1 MHFSSPVPGGPST
14 PAAAFDGVGVIDDE
28 TVLLRETTGYVG
40 AGEVLAITGANGS
53 GKTTLLR
60 ALVGLLTPTA
70 GTVTV
75 MGRVPDDRDRRHRA
89 SLAALIGPPQ
99 TARDLTVVEHLQ
111 FVAATWG
118 TSAAAARETAQA
130 LLEEFAITSLARRFP
145 HELSSGQSQLVAL
158 ALTLARP
165 CQVLL
170 LDEPE
175 QRLDPERLDLV
186 IRAVRARADGGTA
199 LVIATHSPRLLEK
212 LADRRLHL
220 GEPV

>member
-1 MHFSSPVPGGPST
+1 MHFSSPVPGVPST
-14 PAAAFDGVGVIDDE
+14 QAAAFDGVGVIDDE

-130 LLEEFAITSLARRFP
+130 LLEEFAITSL
-145 HELSSGQSQLVAL
+145 EQSSPV
-158 ALTLARP
+158 
-165 CQVLL
+165 V
-170 LDEPE
+170 
-175 QRLDPERLDLV
+175 
-186 IRAVRARADGGTA
+186 
-199 LVIATHSPRLLEK
+199 SPSWW
-212 LADRRLHL
+212 
-220 GEPV
+220 PWP

>member
-53 GKTTLLR
+53 GKTTRLR

-145 HELSSGQSQLVAL
+145 HELSSGQSQLAAL
-158 ALTLARP
+158 ARTRALP

-175 QRLDPERLDLV
+175 QRLVPERLDLG

>member
-60 ALVGLLTPTA
+60 ALAGLLTPTA

-89 SLAALIGPPQ
+89 SLAALIGAPQ

-118 TSAAAARETAQA
+118 ASAAAARETAQA

-145 HELSSGQSQLVAL
+145 HEVSSGQSQLVAL

>member
-165 CQVLL
+165 CPVLL

-220 GEPV
+220 GEPA

>member
-14 PAAAFDGVGVIDDE
+14 PAAAFDGVGVIVDE

-60 ALVGLLTPTA
+60 ALAGLLNPTA

-89 SLAALIGPPQ
+89 SLAALIGAPP
-99 TARDLTVVEHLQ
+99 TARDHTAVEHLQ

-118 TSAAAARETAQA
+118 TSAAAARETA
-130 LLEEFAITSLARRFP
+130 LAQI
-145 HELSSGQSQLVAL
+145 G
-158 ALTLARP
+158 
-165 CQVLL
+165 
-170 LDEPE
+170 
-175 QRLDPERLDLV
+175 
-186 IRAVRARADGGTA
+186 RASCRGRGKG
-199 LVIATHSPRLLEK
+199 
-212 LADRRLHL
+212 
-220 GEPV
+220 

>member
-1 MHFSSPVPGGPST
+1 LV
-14 PAAAFDGVGVIDDE
+14 
-28 TVLLRETTGYVG
+28 TTGYVG
-40 AGEVLAITGANGS
+40 TGTVLAVRAANGS

-60 ALVGLLTPTA
+60 ALAGLLTPTA

-89 SLAALIGPPQ
+89 SLAALIGAPQ

-118 TSAAAARETAQA
+118 ASAAAARETAQA
-130 LLEEFAITSLARRFP
+130 LLEVFAITSLALRLP
-145 HELSSGQSQLVAL
+145 PECSSGQSQLVPL
-158 ALTLARP
+158 TLTLARP
-165 CQVLL
+165 CLVLL

-175 QRLDPERLDLV
+175 QRLDRERLDLV

-220 GEPV
+220 GEPA

>member
-1 MHFSSPVPGGPST
+1 MAI
-14 PAAAFDGVGVIDDE
+14 PARTADGSARAEVTFDGIGVIDDDA
-28 TVLLRETTGYVG
+28 VLLLEATGHVS
-40 AGEVLAITGANGS
+40 AGEILAVTGANGS

-60 ALVGLLTPTA
+60 VLAGIIAPTA
-70 GTVTV
+70 GAVTI
-75 MGRVPDDRDRRHRA
+75 MGRVPDDRDRRYRA

-99 TARDLTVVEHLQ
+99 AARDLTVVEHLQ
-111 FVAATWG
+111 FVAATWHV
-118 TSAAAARETAQA
+118 SAASARGKADA

-165 CQVLL
+165 AQVLL

-175 QRLDPERLDLV
+175 QRLDPERLGMV
-186 IRAVRARADGGTA
+186 IEAVRARADGGAAVVT
-199 LVIATHSPRLLEK
+199 ATHSPRLLEE

-220 GEPV
+220 ESDA